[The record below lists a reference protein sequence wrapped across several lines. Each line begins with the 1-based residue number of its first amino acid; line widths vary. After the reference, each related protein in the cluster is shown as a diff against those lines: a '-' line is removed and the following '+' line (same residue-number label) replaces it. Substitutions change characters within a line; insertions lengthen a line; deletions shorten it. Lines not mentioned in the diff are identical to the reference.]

1 MLADWGKHKAAEKRG
16 SWNWYKDST
25 AVHIEDYQE
34 AECPI
39 CGGKGIVNRR
49 INHPSGE
56 WTDVSECK
64 HCGVN
69 IGTKEGKFG
78 DWKGVRERKEH
89 ARSMTKKM
97 QRDKEDIEKGVR

>member
-1 MLADWGKHKAAEKRG
+1 MRDWGRHKADEKRG
-16 SWNWYKDST
+16 LWDSYKAIEKD
-25 AVHIEDYQE
+25 HIDDYRD
-34 AECPI
+34 ASCPL
-39 CGGKGIVNRR
+39 CSGKGIQNRR

-78 DWKGVRERKEH
+78 DWVGVRERREH
-89 ARSMTKKM
+89 AR
-97 QRDKEDIEKGVR
+97 GVR